1 MTVVRHGY
9 PQLWVRQP
17 PPSDDDHPPNS
28 DYEDESSELS
38 ELDSDNPSEEESTPD
53 TEGYDSEETKFE
65 EDDYDFHRRDSVW
78 VKPKG
83 TSTWYQGVITK
94 IKQPTDSEPLHL
106 MKPGPSYLVVFRRYH
121 TNLRAWFSPLEG
133 NMKPDT
139 PRVRALLQGSS

>member
-1 MTVVRHGY
+1 MTVRRVY
-9 PQLWVRQP
+9 AQLWARTP
-17 PPSDDDHPPNS
+17 RASDDEEHPPMSS

-38 ELDSDNPSEEESTPD
+38 ELDSATPSEDESTPD
-53 TEGYDSEETKFE
+53 TEYDSEETKFDADE
-65 EDDYDFHRRDSVW
+65 YYEFRRRDSVW

-94 IKQPTDSEPLHL
+94 VSQTPEPHEQ
-106 MKPGPSYLVVFRRYH
+106 KRGPIFLVVFRRYH

-139 PRVRALLQGSS
+139 PHVRALIQDSK

>member
-9 PQLWVRQP
+9 PQLWVRPP
-17 PPSDDDHPPNS
+17 PPSDDEHPPNS

-53 TEGYDSEETKFE
+53 TEEYDSEETKFD
-65 EDDYDFHRRDSVW
+65 EDHDFHRRDSVW

-83 TSTWYQGVITK
+83 TLTWYQGVITK
-94 IKQPTDSEPLHL
+94 IKQPTDLEPLHV
-106 MKPGPSYLVVFRRYH
+106 MKPGPLYLVVFRRYH

-133 NMKPDT
+133 SMKPDT
-139 PRVRALLQGSS
+139 PHVRALLQGSS